1 MNIDE
6 FIKELQELKQK
17 EQELEYLK
25 KDKAKMADK
34 LYEYEL
40 KKYENTSIDERKE
53 KYFNEMCKHC
63 RRGCENKDSLPEDIN
78 MPVRT
83 DNDYFPAHKGCKD
96 FEWD

>member
-1 MNIDE
+1 MKIDE
-6 FIKELQELKQK
+6 IIKELQDLKQK

-25 KDKAKMADK
+25 EDKKKMADK

-40 KKYENTSIDERKE
+40 KEYQNTTIDERKE

-63 RRGCENKDSLPEDIN
+63 RCCCENKDRLPDDIN
-78 MPVRT
+78 MPIRT
-83 DNDYFPAHKGCKD
+83 DNDYFPAHKCCKE